1 LEVILNKQ
9 YPLKQYLAILPF
21 FIIGCSGKKEYKQL
35 SPDEK
40 QRIIAGITV
49 TLNNYYKDIQ
59 EKGLMA
65 ELNYLDHSPDFFW
78 VPPGYATAISYDSV
92 IAVLQKN
99 APAYKKI
106 NNSWESL
113 QVIPHSSSIAAYTG
127 VIHSSM
133 IDTAEKLVEIKLVET
148 GFLINRSG
156 SWKLLCGQTA
166 ISGE

>member
-1 LEVILNKQ
+1 M
-9 YPLKQYLAILPF
+9 KQYLAILSF
-21 FIIGCSGKKEYKQL
+21 FIIGCSGKKEYNQL
-35 SPDEK
+35 PPDE
-40 QRIIAGITV
+40 QQSIIAGITE

-59 EKGLMA
+59 EKGLLA
-65 ELNYLDHSPDFFW
+65 ELDYLDHSPDFFW
-78 VPPGYATAISYDSV
+78 VPPGYSTAISYDSV

-113 QVIPHSSSIAAYTG
+113 RIIPHSTSIAAYTG

-133 IDTAEKLVEIKLVET
+133 TDTAGKLVEVKLVET

-156 SWKLLCGQTA
+156 NWKLLCGQTA
-166 ISGE
+166 ITGK